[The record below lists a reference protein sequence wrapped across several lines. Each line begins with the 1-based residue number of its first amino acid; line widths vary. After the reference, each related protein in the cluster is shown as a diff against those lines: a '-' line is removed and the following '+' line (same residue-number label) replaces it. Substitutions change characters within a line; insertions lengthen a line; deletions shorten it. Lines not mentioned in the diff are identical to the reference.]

1 MDIDDLTQPDAE
13 LKYLRERMRA
23 SIAFGLGA
31 LLIAIYG
38 LADDKT
44 IKMLMII
51 FGISCAFVVM
61 YSIIISQHIGKSMN
75 KKDVDSRN
83 YSDEYLNF
91 VHHKAYKYAFDITS
105 VVTGLMWYFS
115 IKGSIKDDAFIFST
129 QTCLSLVIV
138 ALGLGYGFS
147 VFYLLRKS
155 A

>member
-51 FGISCAFVVM
+51 FGISSAFVVM

-91 VHHKAYKYAFDITS
+91 IHHKAYKHAFDVTC
-105 VVTGLMWYFS
+105 VVTGFMWYWS
-115 IKGSIKDDAFIFST
+115 TKEDDLMFST
-129 QTCLSLVIV
+129 QSCLALVIA
-138 ALGLGYGFS
+138 ALGLGYGLS
-147 VFYLLRKS
+147 VFYLFRKS